1 MRGRPN
7 NPRRLA
13 VIQGLGRGYHR
24 DILSRLLRTA
34 GLAESEWPR
43 FLAMAGLF
51 FLIMAGL
58 GVGRSAAESLF
69 LGNAGSK
76 YVPHMLVLNAGSMVV
91 VSVVYSIIENR
102 ISRFHIFGGIFAIFA
117 VVLIGLR
124 LPLDPGQGSL
134 PMAFAIFA
142 FYEVYLMT
150 VLMHFWTYAN
160 DIFDPRESR
169 RIFPLVGG
177 AGLVGLIV
185 GSLSTDQLL
194 GWFGSTENLLVF
206 WAALLVAGI
215 PMVWKT
221 RQAARAVQIYMDR
234 PPDRAGAG
242 AGYKQ
247 SMREVWDI
255 PLIRTMTVISLPLWL
270 VVHTVDWL
278 FLSAVEDLYPGKA
291 ADGERTAFLGY
302 VNGFVSLAGL
312 IIQLFVA
319 RALLRVLGVAGTY
332 AIYPITMALGAVA
345 LAVRGFFFSAGDAL
359 NVLHPRVWLTALV
372 RFFDESVLHTVY
384 ETSTQL
390 LYNAVPAD
398 RRGFSRAFITGAVE
412 PIFTAF
418 AGLLLLLFAYM
429 AIPHQYIASA
439 TALVGVAWFLLA
451 LRVKKDYLR
460 ALMRNLSDRHINQRN
475 QAIREAFA
483 IGVDDKSRQEA
494 LKLLF
499 ESIRGEDHDTAVLS
513 LGFVEKSAD
522 AESLRRLTDLCPELE
537 ADIRVQAML
546 VLGRMKHVDALP
558 ELLRSLKDPG
568 EEIRKAAIRA
578 VGLLGLKKETR
589 KFTRL
594 LRGASPAVK
603 REIIIA
609 QLNNAGSD
617 GDANRKGRVNRRS
630 KAYQTLA
637 SMARSRLPGARVNAA
652 RTIRELANPDLLPL
666 LIQMTRSKSPHVLHE
681 TIQAMGAMGPTPQK
695 NISHNETEPGP
706 TKRAPREKKARPSS
720 ALDEDPG
727 SPHADDD
734 LVDRLVDFLEDPDFR
749 FRASDALV
757 RLGGTAVHRLHLH
770 LMRPLSEDKYHR
782 HASVSV
788 REAILKCL
796 GEIADPSSIQV
807 LGDLLIRQPIR
818 IEDAAIT
825 ALSTLRHNARERRR
839 ETRHTEEEARSAAGA
854 APSKL
859 STDEIE
865 DEALPPLVQ
874 EQVRRSYGSILQK
887 IERDLSHIRQLR
899 QIKNYRATTL
909 LMDTLLRATTRRI
922 ELALHLLEVLA
933 DPGTVRAAAAS
944 LRGDERRARA
954 EAIELLEGTG
964 SEAAALAGLLEIQ
977 FSEPNADFDDDEE
990 AREIEDIIIDLLIT
1004 KQHAWFEACVA
1015 YCIGELRLYSFESFL
1030 REMAR
1035 DPTPIIKNNA
1045 IVALEKLGITRGRRT
1060 GGGRRKRTRKEVK
1073 QMAIDME
1080 RILFL
1085 RSVPLF
1091 ADIDGNDL
1099 QWINEITREKKYKA
1113 GQTVFRENDVGDSL
1127 YIIINGSVRVLKG
1140 QNQVILQI
1148 LEERETFGEM
1158 SILDQEPRS
1167 ATVEVQKDATLLAIK
1182 RDDFQRLLLARPQ
1195 LAFSLFRTI
1204 SRRLREAVTRFTAT
1218 N

>member
-1 MRGRPN
+1 MRSRQN

-24 DILSRLLRTA
+24 DVLSRLLRTA
-34 GLAESEWPR
+34 GLAEREWPR
-43 FLAMAGLF
+43 FLTMAGLF

-69 LGNAGSK
+69 LGNAGSR
-76 YVPHMLVLNAGSMVV
+76 YVPYMLVLNAVSMVV
-91 VSVVYSIIENR
+91 VSFVYSIIENR
-102 ISRFHIFGGIFAIFA
+102 VSRFHILAGIFVLFA
-117 VVLIGLR
+117 GALFTLR
-124 LPLDPGQGSL
+124 IPLDPQQGSL
-134 PMAFAIFA
+134 PMAFAVFA

-160 DIFDPRESR
+160 DIFDPREGR

-185 GSLSTDQLL
+185 GSLSTDTLL
-194 GWFGSTENLLVF
+194 TWSGSTENLLIF
-206 WAALLVAGI
+206 WGLMLVAGL
-215 PMVWKT
+215 PLVWQT
-221 RQAARAVQIYMDR
+221 RRAARSVQIYMDR
-234 PPDRAGAG
+234 APDRADAEG
-242 AGYKQ
+242 GYRQ
-247 SMREVWDI
+247 NILEIWNI
-255 PLIRTMTVISLPLWL
+255 PLIRTMTIISLPLWL

-278 FLSAVEDLYPGKA
+278 FLSAVEDLFPGKS
-291 ADGERTAFLGY
+291 ADAERTAFLGY
-302 VNGFVSLAGL
+302 VNGFVSLVGL
-312 IIQLFVA
+312 FIQLFVA
-319 RALLRVLGVAGTY
+319 RALLRLLGVAGTY
-332 AIYPITMALGAVA
+332 AIYPITMALGAAA
-345 LAVRGFFFSAGDAL
+345 LAIRSFFFSSAGAAGDAL
-359 NVLHPRVWLTALV
+359 NLLHPRVWLTALV
-372 RFFDESVLHTVY
+372 RFFDESILHTVY

-412 PIFTAF
+412 PVFTAL
-418 AGLLLLLFAYM
+418 AGLLLLLFAYL
-429 AIPHQYIASA
+429 AIPQAYVAVG
-439 TALVGVAWFLLA
+439 TAGVGMLWFFLA

-460 ALMRNLSDRHINQRN
+460 ALMQHLSDRNINQRN
-475 QAIREAFA
+475 QAIREAFE
-483 IGVDDKSRQEA
+483 IGDDKHSREEA
-494 LKLLF
+494 LQLLF
-499 ESIRGEDHDTAVLS
+499 ESIGGEDRDTAILS
-513 LGFVEKSAD
+513 LSFVERSAD
-522 AESLRRLTDLCPELE
+522 VESLRRLAEMIPQLNPE
-537 ADIRVQAML
+537 IRVQALL
-546 VLGRMKHVDALP
+546 VLGRTRYVDALP
-558 ELLRSLKDPG
+558 QLLVALKESDD
-568 EEIRKAAIRA
+568 EIRKAAIRA
-578 VGLLGLKKETR
+578 VGMLGLPEETR

-594 LRGASPAVK
+594 IRGAKPALK

-609 QLNNAGSD
+609 QLGP
-617 GDANRKGRVNRRS
+617 GRRINRRS

-637 SMARSRLPGARVNAA
+637 SMARSRQPAARINAA
-652 RTIRELANPDLLPL
+652 HTIRELGNPDLLPIL
-666 LIQMTRSKSPHVLHE
+666 LQMSRSRSPDVLHE
-681 TIQAMGAMGPTPQK
+681 TIKAMGSMIPGTELLRDRNPANSMNGGPAPGANGGAPAIAGPPALLIDTDA
-695 NISHNETEPGP
+695 NI
-706 TKRAPREKKARPSS
+706 AP
-720 ALDEDPG
+720 
-727 SPHADDD
+727 ADDQ
-734 LVDRLVDFLEDPDFR
+734 LVDRLVEFLAQPDFR
-749 FRASDALV
+749 FRASDALI
-757 RLGGTAVHRLHLH
+757 RLGSAAVDRLHLH
-770 LMRPLSEDKYHR
+770 LMRPLADDKYQLS
-782 HASVSV
+782 AGVTV

-796 GEIADPSSIQV
+796 GEIADPSSIPV

-818 IEDAAIT
+818 IEDAAIA
-825 ALSTLRHNARERRR
+825 ALSALRHNARERRR
-839 ETRHTEEEARSAAGA
+839 ESRHHAEYMQNGEHDEGADPAA
-854 APSKL
+854 
-859 STDEIE
+859 E
-865 DEALPPLVQ
+865 DQALPPLVLD
-874 EQVRRSYGSILQK
+874 QVRRSYGSILQK
-887 IERDLSHIRQLR
+887 IERDLGHIRQL
-899 QIKNYRATTL
+899 QNIKNYRATSL
-909 LMDTLLRATTRRI
+909 LMDTLVRATGRRI
-922 ELALHLLEVLA
+922 ELGLHLLELLA
-933 DPGTVRAAAAS
+933 DPATVRAAAAN
-944 LRGDERRARA
+944 LRGDDRRAKA

-964 SEAAALAGLLEIQ
+964 PEAAALANLLEIH
-977 FSEPNADFDDDEE
+977 SGEGEALDFDDDES
-990 AREIEDIIIDLLIT
+990 REIGEIIIDLLIT

-1035 DPTPIIKNNA
+1035 DSTPIIKNNA
-1045 IVALEKLGITRGRRT
+1045 IVALEKLGIVRGRRS

-1099 QWINEITREKKYKA
+1099 QWINEITREKKFKA

-1140 QNQVILQI
+1140 EKQVILQI

>member
-1 MRGRPN
+1 MRNTQN

-13 VIQGLGRGYHR
+13 VIQGLGRGYQR
-24 DILSRLLRTA
+24 DITSRLLRTA
-34 GLAESEWPR
+34 GLAEREWPR
-43 FLAMAGLF
+43 FLSMAGLF
-51 FLIMAGL
+51 FLIMVGL

-69 LGNAGSK
+69 LGNAGSQ
-76 YVPHMLVLNAGSMVV
+76 YVPHMLVLNAVSMVV
-91 VSVVYSIIENR
+91 VSVAYSIVENR
-102 ISRFHIFGGIFAIFA
+102 LSRFHLFGVIFAVFA
-117 VVLIGLR
+117 VVLIALR
-124 LPLDPGQGSL
+124 VPLDPQHPSL

-169 RIFPLVGG
+169 RIFPLIGG
-177 AGLVGLIV
+177 AGLVGLIA
-185 GSLSTDQLL
+185 GSLSTERLL
-194 GWFGSTENLLVF
+194 TWSGSTENLLIF
-206 WAALLVAGI
+206 WAVMLVIGL
-215 PMVWKT
+215 PLVWQT
-221 RQAARAVQIYMDR
+221 RRAARTVQIYMDS
-234 PPDRAGAG
+234 PPDRIGG
-242 AGYKQ
+242 GETSYRQ
-247 SMREVWDI
+247 SIQEIWHI
-255 PLIRTMTVISLPLWL
+255 PLIRTMTIISLPLWL

-302 VNGFVSLAGL
+302 VNGFVSMAGL
-312 IIQLFVA
+312 FIQLFVA

-345 LAVRGFFFSAGDAL
+345 LAIRSFFFSAGDAL
-359 NVLHPRVWLTALV
+359 NIFHPRVWLTALV
-372 RFFDESVLHTVY
+372 RLFDESVLHTVY

-390 LYNAVPAD
+390 LYNAIPAD

-412 PIFTAF
+412 PVFTAL
-418 AGLLLLLFAYM
+418 AGGLLLIFAYM
-429 AIPHQYIASA
+429 AIPHAYIASA
-439 TALVGVAWFLLA
+439 TAVVGLVWFLLA

-460 ALMRNLSDRHINQRN
+460 ALMRHLSDRNINQQN

-483 IGVDDKSRQEA
+483 IGDDDTSRKEA
-494 LKLLF
+494 LQLLF
-499 ESIRGEDHDTAVLS
+499 ESIRGEDRDTAILS
-513 LGFVEKSAD
+513 LSFVEKSAD
-522 AESLRRLTDLCPELE
+522 AESLRRLTELCPELHGE
-537 ADIRVQAML
+537 IREQALL
-546 VLGRMKHVDALP
+546 VLGRTGYSEALP
-558 ELLRSLKDPG
+558 ELLRSLKDSD
-568 EEIRKAAIRA
+568 EAIRKAAIHSIG
-578 VGLLGLKKETR
+578 VLGLPEETR
-589 KFTRL
+589 KFTRMI
-594 LRGASPAVK
+594 RGASPAIK

-609 QLNNAGSD
+609 QLSNQ
-617 GDANRKGRVNRRS
+617 GRRINRRS

-637 SMARSRLPGARVNAA
+637 TMTRSRQPAARVNAA
-652 RTIRELANPDLLPL
+652 RTIRELGNSDLLPL
-666 LIQMTRSKSPHVLHE
+666 LIQMTRSRSSDVLHE
-681 TIQAMGAMGPTPQK
+681 TIQAMGAMGPTPDSPSVNDVADRQK
-695 NISHNETEPGP
+695 
-706 TKRAPREKKARPSS
+706 SS
-720 ALDEDPG
+720 AKLAATNAFADPEALR
-727 SPHADDD
+727 ADDD
-734 LVDRLVDFLEDPDFR
+734 LVDRLVDFLDDPDYR
-749 FRASDALV
+749 FRASDALI
-757 RLGGTAVHRLHLH
+757 RLGDAAAHRLHEH
-770 LMRPLSEDKYHR
+770 LMKPIGVEYQKH
-782 HASVSV
+782 VGVNV
-788 REAILKCL
+788 RETILKCL
-796 GEIADPSSIQV
+796 GEIAAPASIPV
-807 LGDLLIRQPIR
+807 IGDLLIRQPIR

-825 ALSTLRHNARERRR
+825 ALSALRHNAREHRR
-839 ETRHTEEEARSAAGA
+839 ESRRHADDNPAGA
-854 APSKL
+854 PEEIA
-859 STDEIE
+859 DEE
-865 DEALPPLVQ
+865 PMPPLVLDQ
-874 EQVRRSYGSILQK
+874 IRRSYGSILQK
-887 IERDLSHIRQLR
+887 IERDLGHIRQLG
-899 QIKNYRATTL
+899 QIKNFRATAL
-909 LMDTLLRATTRRI
+909 LMDTLQRATTRRI
-922 ELALHLLEVLA
+922 ELALHLLELLA

-944 LRGDERRARA
+944 LRGNDRRARA

-964 SEAAALAGLLEIQ
+964 SEAAALATLLEIQ
-977 FSEPNADFDDDEE
+977 SGDAEVFDDEDES
-990 AREIEDIIIDLLIT
+990 REIEEIIIDLLIT

-1045 IVALEKLGITRGRRT
+1045 IVALEKLGMVRGKRT

-1099 QWINEITREKKYKA
+1099 QWINEITREKKFKA

-1140 QNQVILQI
+1140 ENQVILQI

-1204 SRRLREAVTRFTAT
+1204 SRRLREAVTRFTAA

>member
-1 MRGRPN
+1 MRSRPN

-13 VIQGLGRGYHR
+13 MIQGLGRGYRR

-34 GLAESEWPR
+34 GLAEREWPR
-43 FLAMAGLF
+43 FLTMAGLF

-58 GVGRSAAESLF
+58 GIGRSAAESLF
-69 LGNAGSK
+69 LGNAGSG
-76 YVPHMLVLNAGSMVV
+76 YIPHMLVLNAASMVV
-91 VSVVYSIIENR
+91 VSVVYSLVEKR
-102 ISRFHIFGGIFAIFA
+102 ISRFHLFCGIFVVFA
-117 VVLIGLR
+117 VALFALWV
-124 LPLDPGQGSL
+124 PLDPTRSSL
-134 PMAFAIFA
+134 PMAFAVFA

-177 AGLVGLIV
+177 AGLVGLIA

-194 GWFGSTENLLVF
+194 KISGNTENLLIF
-206 WAALLVAGI
+206 WAIMLCGGVPLV
-215 PMVWKT
+215 WQT
-221 RQAARAVQIYMDR
+221 SRAANTVQIYMDR
-234 PPDRAGAG
+234 PPDRGSKDATYRQAI
-242 AGYKQ
+242 
-247 SMREVWDI
+247 REVWDI
-255 PLIRTMTVISLPLWL
+255 PLIRTMTIISLPLWL

-278 FLSAVEDLYPGKA
+278 FLSAVEELYPGKS

-302 VNGFVSLAGL
+302 LNGFVSLAGL
-312 IIQLFVA
+312 FIQLFVA
-319 RALLRVLGVAGTY
+319 RALLRMLGVAGTFT
-332 AIYPITMALGAVA
+332 IYPITMALGALA
-345 LAVRGFFFSAGDAL
+345 LAVRSFFYSAGDTL
-359 NVLHPRVWLTALV
+359 NVLHPRVWLTALA

-390 LYNAVPAD
+390 LYNAIPAD
-398 RRGFSRAFITGAVE
+398 RRGLSRAFITGAVE
-412 PIFTAF
+412 PVFTAL
-418 AGLLLLLFAYM
+418 AGFMLLLFAYL

-439 TALVGVAWFLLA
+439 TAIIGLLWFGVA

-460 ALMRNLSDRHINQRN
+460 ALMQHLSDRNINQRS

-483 IGVDDKSRQEA
+483 MGENHDAREEA
-494 LKLLF
+494 LELLF
-499 ESIRGEDHDTAVLS
+499 DSIRGEDHDTAILS
-513 LGFVEKSAD
+513 LSFLAQSAN
-522 AESLRRLTDLCPELE
+522 AENMRRLTALCPALKPE
-537 ADIRVQAML
+537 IRVQALL
-546 VLGRMKHVDALP
+546 VLGRAQFANALP
-558 ELLRSLKDPG
+558 ELLRSLKDKN

-578 VGLLGLKKETR
+578 IGLLGLPEETR
-589 KFTRL
+589 KFTRM
-594 LRGASPAVK
+594 LRGASPAIK

-609 QLNNAGSD
+609 QLKSESNSP
-617 GDANRKGRVNRRS
+617 GRRMNRRS
-630 KAYQTLA
+630 KAYQSLA
-637 SMARSRLPGARVNAA
+637 TMTRSRQPTTRVNAA

-666 LIQMTRSKSPHVLHE
+666 LIQMTRSKSPDVLHE
-681 TIQAMGAMGPTPQK
+681 TIQAMGALGPPAA
-695 NISHNETEPGP
+695 ETATDGAEPP
-706 TKRAPREKKARPSS
+706 TASVT
-720 ALDEDPG
+720 
-727 SPHADDD
+727 
-734 LVDRLVDFLEDPDFR
+734 LVDRLVDFLEHPDYR
-749 FRASDALV
+749 FRASDALI
-757 RLGGTAVHRLHLH
+757 RLGSPAVSRLHEH
-770 LMRPLSEDKYHR
+770 LTRPRTTNKNEK
-782 HASVSV
+782 HAGVTV
-788 REAILKCL
+788 RETILKCL
-796 GEIADPSSIQV
+796 GEIADPASIPV
-807 LGDLLIRQPIR
+807 LGDMLVRQPIR

-825 ALSTLRHNARERRR
+825 ALSALRHNSRERLR
-839 ETRHTEEEARSAAGA
+839 ESQEEDHDADHT
-854 APSKL
+854 
-859 STDEIE
+859 
-865 DEALPPLVQ
+865 LPPLVL

-887 IERDLSHIRQLR
+887 IERDLGHIRQLKR
-899 QIKNYRATTL
+899 IKNFRATTL
-909 LMDTLLRATTRRI
+909 LMDTLVRATTRRI
-922 ELALHLLEVLA
+922 ELALHLLELLA

-944 LRGDERRARA
+944 FRGSERRAKA
-954 EAIELLEGTG
+954 EAIELLEGSG
-964 SEAAALAGLLEIQ
+964 SEAAALATLLELQ
-977 FSEPNADFDDDEE
+977 FEGSEVLDDEE
-990 AREIEDIIIDLLIT
+990 ESRDIDEIIIDLLIT

-1035 DPTPIIKNNA
+1035 DPTPLIKNNA
-1045 IVALEKLGITRGRRT
+1045 IVALEKLGMVRGRRT
-1060 GGGRRKRTRKEVK
+1060 GGGRRKRSRKEVK

-1099 QWINEITREKKYKA
+1099 QWINEITREKKYKT

-1127 YIIINGSVRVLKG
+1127 YIIISGSVRVLKG

-1148 LEERETFGEM
+1148 IEERETFGEM